1 MPTLLLRL
9 VAPMQSWGTRSQFDD
24 RDTEGE
30 PSKSGVIGLVCA
42 ALGVLREDTERTLE
56 LAVLRMG
63 VRVDEPGRQLT
74 DYHTARMSAKSGT
87 VQTWRHYLSHA
98 AFLVG
103 LEGEN
108 RELLAAAHEA
118 LKNPVFPLSLGRKS
132 FVPSLPV
139 WLPDGLRDE
148 GLVTALNT
156 YPGISRFDGTGQ
168 AGTRFILETNSP
180 TGSSRFDQPISSFA
194 GRKFGIRYV
203 QIGGL

>member
-1 MPTLLLRL
+1 MPTLLMRF

-42 ALGVLREDTERTLE
+42 ALGVVREDTERTLE
-56 LAVLRMG
+56 LAALRMG
-63 VRVDEPGRQLT
+63 VRVDQPGRRLR

-103 LEGEN
+103 LEGTN
-108 RELLAAAHEA
+108 RELLVAAHEA
-118 LKNPVFPLSLGRKS
+118 LKNPVFPLFLGRKS

-139 WLPDGLRDE
+139 WMPNGLRDE
-148 GLVTALNT
+148 SLEVAMKT

-168 AGTRFILETNSP
+168 AGTQFILETDTP
-180 TGSSRFDQPISSFA
+180 TGGVRFDQPISNFSE
-194 GRKFGIRYV
+194 RKFGIRYV

>member
-1 MPTLLLRL
+1 MPTLLMRF

-24 RDTEGE
+24 RDTDNE

-56 LAVLRMG
+56 LAALRMG
-63 VRVDEPGRQLT
+63 VRVDQPGRRLT
-74 DYHTARMSAKSGT
+74 DYHTARMSSKSGT

-103 LEGEN
+103 LEGTN
-108 RELLAAAHEA
+108 RDLLVAAHAA

-132 FVPSLPV
+132 FVPSLPI
-139 WLPDGLRDE
+139 WMPDGLRDE
-148 GLVTALNT
+148 SMISALKT
-156 YPGISRFDGTGQ
+156 YPGILKFDNTTD
-168 AGTRFILETNSP
+168 AGTHFVLETDSP
-180 TGSSRFDQPISSFA
+180 TGSMRFDQPISSFA
-194 GRKFGIRYV
+194 ERKYGVRYV

>member
-1 MPTLLLRL
+1 MPTLLMRF

-24 RDTEGE
+24 RDTDGE

-42 ALGVLREDTERTLE
+42 ALGVVREDTERTLE
-56 LAVLRMG
+56 LAALRMG
-63 VRVDEPGRQLT
+63 VRVDQPGRRLT

-103 LEGEN
+103 LEGTN
-108 RELLAAAHEA
+108 RELLTAAHAA
-118 LKNPVFPLSLGRKS
+118 LRNPVFPLSLGRKS

-139 WLPDGLRDE
+139 WMPDGLRDE
-148 GLVTALNT
+148 ALEVALKT
-156 YPGISRFDGTGQ
+156 YPGISRFDGD
-168 AGTRFILETNSP
+168 AEPGTRFVLETDYP
-180 TGSSRFDQPISSFA
+180 TGSLRFDQPLSNFA
-194 GRKFGIRYV
+194 ERKFGIRYV